1 MEEDTRELSRKLQS
15 SFRMSDGSEIF
26 YYSLPAMKEV
36 GIGDTSVLPYSI
48 RVVLESLARNCDGN
62 GIKLEDVK
70 ELANWNPT
78 NPSERDIPFKVS
90 RVLMQ
95 DFTGVPAVV
104 DLAAMRKYVSDINL
118 SPELIQPLM
127 PVDLIIDHSVQV
139 DVFNS
144 NDALVK
150 NQEMEMKR
158 NIERYKLLK
167 WANNSMDNFRVFPPS
182 SGICHQVNLEYIAT
196 CVSVKNVEKS
206 KWAFPDTLVG
216 TDSHTTMINGLGV
229 VGFGVGGIEAEA
241 AVLGQPVSFMT
252 PKVLGVKLE
261 GKLGSGVT
269 ATDFALTLTK
279 ILREHGVV
287 NMFVEFYG
295 SGLSSLSLPD
305 RATLSNMCPE
315 YGATIAIFPPDN
327 ETLRYMKST
336 GRSDYQVEM
345 VEKYMKAQGMFDI
358 DYSKVRYSDV
368 INVDLGSIKPSVSGP
383 SQPKQEMPLSGIAS
397 NFNDIFLS
405 DNEKKANGLST
416 KDYTRWSGE
425 SETPDNGP
433 IKNAPK
439 HENPKSVQI
448 KYEDYSVNLSDGDV
462 VIASITSCTN
472 TSNPSVMVGAGL
484 LAKKALEKGLSVDT
498 RKVKTS
504 FGPGSRV
511 VIDYLKALGLTE
523 PLEKLGFGLVGFGC
537 ITCIGNS
544 GPLIEKQSEAINS
557 SNLAVASVLSGN
569 RNYEARIHRDV
580 RANYLMSPPLVVAF
594 AIAGTV
600 LKDLENEPLAKND
613 KGEEVYLKDIW
624 PSQEEIKQFMGKAVS
639 PELFRKEY
647 GADLFK
653 VNNYWNDIEGA
664 TGIVYD
670 IDENS
675 TYIKLPPFFDNF
687 NPMSEMRITP
697 IENAAVLAVFGDSLS
712 TDHISPAGAIGKE
725 SPAGRYL
732 QEKGIAYSD
741 FNTYGSRRGNHE
753 VMMRGTFANNRI
765 KNLLLPGT
773 EGGMTMHFPDKER
786 LSIYD
791 AAMKYA
797 NEKRPLV
804 VFAGSEYGSGSSRDW
819 AAKGP
824 MLLGV
829 KAVVAKS
836 FERIHRSNLV
846 GMGILPLQFKD
857 GADSA
862 SLQID
867 FSKPISISTSDVI
880 KPREDVRMSYTS
892 VSGEE
897 REATLLIRIDT
908 DIELEYYK
916 TGGILNY
923 VLKEIASK
931 NRS

>member
-26 YYSLPAMKEV
+26 YYSLPAMKDL
-36 GIGDTSVLPYSI
+36 GIGDTSTLPYSI
-48 RVVLESLARNCDGN
+48 RVVLESLARNCDGKS
-62 GIKLEDVK
+62 IKLEDVK
-70 ELANWNPT
+70 ELANWNPK

-104 DLAAMRKYVSDINL
+104 DLAAMRKYVSGINL

-144 NDALVK
+144 GDALVK

-158 NIERYKLLK
+158 NLERYKLLK
-167 WANNSMDNFRVFPPS
+167 WASSSMDNFRVFPPS

-196 CVSVKNVEKS
+196 CVSTKNIEKS

-241 AVLGQPVSFMT
+241 AVLGQPVSFIT

-287 NMFVEFYG
+287 SMFVEFYG
-295 SGLSSLSLPD
+295 PGLSSLSLPD

-315 YGATIAIFPPDN
+315 YGATIAIFPPDS

-336 GRSDYQVEM
+336 GRSDYQVEL
-345 VEKYMKAQGMFDI
+345 VEKYLKAQGMFDI
-358 DYSKVRYSDV
+358 DYSKVSYSEV
-368 INVDLGSIKPSVSGP
+368 ITVDLGSIKPSVSGP
-383 SQPKQEMPLSGIAS
+383 SQPKQEMPLSSIAS
-397 NFNDIFLS
+397 NFNDLFLS
-405 DNEKKANGLST
+405 ENEKKANGLST

-425 SETPDNGP
+425 SETPENGP

-439 HENPKSVQI
+439 HGNPKSVQI
-448 KYEDYSVNLSDGDV
+448 KYDDYSINLSDGDV

-511 VIDYLKALGLTE
+511 VIDYLKTLGLIE
-523 PLEKLGFGLVGFGC
+523 PLQKLGFGLVGFGC

-557 SNLAVASVLSGN
+557 NNLAVASVLSGN

-600 LKDLENEPLAKND
+600 LKDLDNEPLAKND
-613 KGEEVYLKDIW
+613 KGEDIYLKDIW
-624 PSQEEIKQFMGKAVS
+624 PSHEEINQFMGKAVG
-639 PELFRKEY
+639 PELFKKEY

-653 VNNYWNDIEGA
+653 VNNYWNAIDGA
-664 TGIVYD
+664 TGIVYK

-687 NPMSEMRITP
+687 NPMSEMKIMP
-697 IENAAVLAVFGDSLS
+697 IETAAVLAVFGDSLS
-712 TDHISPAGAIGKE
+712 TDHISPAGAIGKD

-732 QEKGIAYSD
+732 EEKGVAYAD

-773 EGGMTMHFPDKER
+773 EGGMTIHFPDKEK

-857 GADSA
+857 GEDSA

-867 FSKPISISTSDVI
+867 FSKPISINVSESV
-880 KPREDVRMSYTS
+880 KPREEVKMSYTS

-908 DIELEYYK
+908 EMELEYYK
-916 TGGILNY
+916 AGGILNY